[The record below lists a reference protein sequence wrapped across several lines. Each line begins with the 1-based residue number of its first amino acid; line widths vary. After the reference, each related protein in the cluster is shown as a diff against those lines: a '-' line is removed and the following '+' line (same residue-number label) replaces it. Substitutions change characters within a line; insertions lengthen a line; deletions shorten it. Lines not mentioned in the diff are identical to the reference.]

1 MLEKNEFSAIVKKNF
16 ENIIDNPFAGV
27 TQTLAD
33 YWFSQNQCT
42 NMLQECIYQIKS
54 ANSAKTDELELLSFN
69 QVTKLFHIGYDR
81 LYDLIES
88 GKLGIVNID
97 GVKKISR
104 RELENFIEANTIYYS
119 NSETKIPEPKNST
132 NFIFEDDSQ
141 KKLDLLFS
149 NVIENK
155 NRR

>member
-1 MLEKNEFSAIVKKNF
+1 
-16 ENIIDNPFAGV
+16 
-27 TQTLAD
+27 
-33 YWFSQNQCT
+33 
-42 NMLQECIYQIKS
+42 MLQECIYHIKS

-97 GVKKISR
+97 GIKKISR

-119 NSETKIPEPKNST
+119 NSETKIPEPKSST
-132 NFIFEDDSQ
+132 NFTYDDDTQ

-155 NRR
+155 EGR